1 MLNSKKLLTLGVI
14 AATAVSAYSAA
25 PGNRTMYAFTLG
37 SAEFA
42 DATKDYDYGFVS
54 YPFDP
59 TEEDTEIYGE
69 MLDSYYGTPNVGV
82 YAGAGVDGLIYA
94 CEYSASGS
102 MMQPVAGNLVVYN
115 TINGLKEIIGNWNP
129 ENTDFKPQ
137 DLSWSEKDGKMY
149 AIGFEKSQSGL
160 YELDLKTAKFTKL
173 CDVYNG
179 AGCLAVHPNGILYTM
194 STDGKIYTINPENGK
209 GAFVADT
216 GLGSMMNNQSMEFDK
231 ATGLLYWV
239 SSTTGH
245 KLGYENSWLQEI
257 DVVKKRIREVGSVG
271 IGARIVALHIPSA
284 DNLLAPCAPTAIKS
298 VPAADGSL
306 STTLSWTNPTTT
318 LNGSKEIGTLYGY
331 IITRN
336 GEQVKLGSTADG
348 ELTPGAA
355 MEWTDTTIP
364 ASGEYRYDIYFFNG
378 KGNGAK
384 GSVYQ
389 YAGADAPG
397 KVTEITGEIAPG
409 MKSLKLTWK
418 APEIGRHLGAYDP
431 SSVRYTVTRS
441 DNVVVAKDIKECSL
455 VDDDFI
461 RVMKYSYVVT
471 SHNDYGSSENNSAEF
486 ILGPAFELPFEQTF
500 ENTTQ
505 VESLWTQADAN
516 ADGFSWLINTT
527 IGQAA
532 FGDFESAAEYIVSPG
547 LGNNDKG
554 SADDWLI
561 SPPMAL
567 EAGMEYELTISS
579 RSYSTDKIEIWMGDR
594 NSADAMTEKIGE
606 FSIEH
611 DPENP
616 DLDPVIGTVAFRRR
630 AVSIPVMAEDAT
642 RCFGIH
648 LVTKHLTNGY
658 LQINGIYV
666 GEKGVYGA
674 VDAITGAAGDVNIS
688 LCGRQLTIIGEF
700 NSAAVYDLSGNKVAA
715 PDSALVDLSNL
726 AAGVYILTVDG
737 KSFKI
742 AL

>member
-14 AATAVSAYSAA
+14 ATMAASAYSAA
-25 PGNRTMYAFTLG
+25 PGNRTFYAFTLG

-42 DATKDYDYGFVS
+42 DGTKDYDYGFVA

-59 TEEDTEIYGE
+59 TEEDAEIYGE
-69 MLDSYYGTPNVGV
+69 MLDSYYDSQNVGV
-82 YAGAGVDGLIYA
+82 YAGAGVDGLLYA
-94 CEYSASGS
+94 CEYSSSGA

-115 TINGLKEIIGNWNP
+115 TINGTKEIIGQWNP

-137 DLSWSEKDGKMY
+137 DMAWSEKDGKMY
-149 AIGFEKSQSGL
+149 AVGYEKSQSGL

-173 CDVYNG
+173 CDLNNRS
-179 AGCLAVHPNGILYTM
+179 GCIAVHPNGIIYTM
-194 STDGKIYTINPENGK
+194 GAEGELYTINPENGK
-209 GAFVADT
+209 SAFVADT
-216 GLGSMMNNQSMEFDK
+216 GLGSMMSNQSMDFDK

-257 DVVKKRIREVGSVG
+257 DIVKKRIREVGSVG
-271 IGARIVALHIPSA
+271 IGARIVGLHIPSA
-284 DNLLAPCAPTAIKS
+284 ENLLAPGAPTSIKS

-318 LNGSKEIGTLYGY
+318 LNGSQEIGTLYGY

-336 GEQVKLGSTADG
+336 GEQVKLGSTSEGDI
-348 ELTPGAA
+348 TPGAT

-364 ASGEYRYDIYFFNG
+364 STGEYRYDIYFFNG

-384 GSVYQ
+384 GSIYQ
-389 YAGADAPG
+389 YAGPDAPG
-397 KVTEITGEIAPG
+397 KVSDIQGEIAPG
-409 MKSLKLTWK
+409 MKSLTLTWK
-418 APEIGRHLGAYDP
+418 APESGRHLGAYDP
-431 SSVRYTVTRS
+431 ASVKYTVTRS
-441 DNVVVAKDIKECSL
+441 DNVVVAKDIKDCSV

-461 RVMKYSYVVT
+461 RVMKYSYTVT
-471 SHNDYGSSENNSAEF
+471 SSNEYGQSENNSGEF
-486 ILGPAFELPFEQTF
+486 IIGPAFELPFEQTF

-505 VESLWTQADAN
+505 VESLWTMEDAN
-516 ADGFSWLINTT
+516 ADGISWLINST

-547 LGNNDKG
+547 LGNSDKG

-567 EAGMEYELTISS
+567 EPGTEYEFTISS
-579 RSYSTDKIEIWMGDR
+579 RSYSTDKIEIWMGDK
-594 NSADAMTEKIGE
+594 NSADAMTEKVGE
-606 FSIEH
+606 LSIEH
-611 DPENP
+611 NPENP
-616 DLDPVIGTVAFRRR
+616 DIDPVLGTVAFRRR
-630 AVSIPVMAEDAT
+630 AVAIPVMAEDAT
-642 RCFGIH
+642 HCFGIH
-648 LVTKHLTNGY
+648 LVTKHPTHGY

-674 VDAITGAAGDVNIS
+674 VDAISGTSGDVNIS
-688 LCGRQLTIIGEF
+688 LCGRQLTIFGEF
-700 NSAAVYDLSGNKVAA
+700 KSAVMYDMNGNKAVSTNSALI
-715 PDSALVDLSNL
+715 DLSNL
-726 AAGVYILTVDG
+726 AAGVYVLDVDG